1 MSVESQRDGA
11 AAGGTGTAKRVATL
25 AWSPGQI
32 AVASL
37 IGTPLAGCY
46 MYSEN
51 ERHWGA
57 ETAGK
62 RAMAWG
68 LISVPVLF
76 VITLLAP
83 SGMSFLLIV
92 AAAGAIGA
100 TAKTS
105 QGQRFA
111 AHLVEGGERQTHWM
125 MIGIAFASLV
135 SVRIAI
141 IAMAVIVGLIAPEW
155 L

>member
-1 MSVESQRDGA
+1 MSDKAQ
-11 AAGGTGTAKRVATL
+11 RVATL

-32 AVASL
+32 GVASL

-51 ERHWGA
+51 ERHWGDEA
-57 ETAGK
+57 AGK
-62 RAMAWG
+62 CAMAWG

-76 VITLLAP
+76 AVTLLAP
-83 SGMSFLLIV
+83 SGMTLLVVV
-92 AAAGAIGA
+92 AAAGALGA
-100 TAKTS
+100 TARTT
-105 QGQRFA
+105 QGQRFVT
-111 AHLVEGGERQTHWM
+111 HLFDGGERQTHWM

-135 SVRIAI
+135 SVRIAV
-141 IAMAVIVGLIAPEW
+141 IALAVIVGLVAPEW